1 MTVFAVVFG
10 LLVGGVVWEVLDNF
24 QQKRLSAIFR
34 QELEAELHKRAAEA
48 YADFDRQV
56 DSISHLARLLAN
68 HRQLALH
75 LEPIHWYPDD
85 GQRIREYRDSQPPWL
100 PPPDRWR
107 PSVAPSHI
115 ALIDATG
122 RLREVY
128 QMAEAQ
134 LPHGLWVDP
143 APFLTE
149 TRGRGVFSVVD
160 GQTLLLVSE
169 PIEDQYYGRVGSL
182 LMVVPVDTAF
192 LAAAVEETGE
202 SVITA
207 ILDGDT
213 QTVLASS
220 APEAVVVG
228 DTSEK
233 LSRRF
238 VLTYQSF
245 QHYEGSE
252 FNLQFTTLVRQNY
265 LRAVTGRVAKHAR
278 NQRATAALVF
288 ILVYSLLFMV
298 VSNRLSRA
306 LKRLAAFSQ
315 SALGFTQPAR
325 SGGNQLL
332 VLEDWMR
339 DYIRRV
345 RDAREEMRERHE
357 TEMQASAALTAA
369 IMEASLDSIITIDQT
384 GRIIEFNPTAERV
397 FGYRRGQAVSRD
409 ITTLIIDEPYRQ
421 PFRNLLAGFL
431 ETGSGQVT
439 DARAEMIAVG
449 RDGTRVPVELAI
461 KAIQLKGETLFTVYF
476 RDVSARRRQEAEI
489 RALAAFPRESPSP
502 MLRINRVG
510 VISYANEASEPLL
523 GYWGC
528 RRGQTLPLN
537 WRVRIHDVLDSKRPR
552 EEEIRTEDER
562 FFSLLMAPI
571 PELDYVNVY
580 AREITDARVA
590 ERQARQR
597 QTELV
602 HVCRLSSMGEMA
614 TGIAHELNQPLSAI
628 VNYANGSRRRL
639 ESGRVSA
646 EDLSEPLQQIT
657 RQASRAGEIIRRLR
671 ALVSRQPVQRE
682 TVHVNTLVNE
692 VLSFVDYEIRK
703 FGVRVETRLGEQLD
717 DVRVDLVQIEQ
728 VILNLIRNAID
739 AVIDRPAGKR
749 LIRIATRRVPD
760 GFVVI
765 EVEDNGPG
773 LSAEVKSRLFEPF
786 FSTKNTGMG
795 MGLAISQTIA
805 EDHDGKI
812 SATDS
817 EAGGALFRLALPAA
831 GASLQSK
838 AAAS

>member
-10 LLVGGVVWEVLDNF
+10 LLVGGGVWEVLDNF
-24 QQKRLSAIFR
+24 QQTRLSDIFR
-34 QELEAELHKRAAEA
+34 EELEAELHKRAAEA
-48 YADFDRQV
+48 YADFDQQV

-68 HRQLALH
+68 HRQLALY
-75 LEPIHWYPDD
+75 LEPIHWYLDD
-85 GQRIREYRDSQPPWL
+85 GQRIREYQGSQPPWL

-107 PSVAPSHI
+107 PSVGPSHI

-169 PIEDQYYGRVGSL
+169 PIEDQYYGRVGTL

-192 LAAAVEETGE
+192 LAAAMEETGE
-202 SVITA
+202 RVVTA

-228 DTSEK
+228 NTSKK
-233 LSRRF
+233 LSWRF

-252 FNLQFTTLVRQNY
+252 FNLQFTTLVRKDY

-325 SGGNQLL
+325 PGGNQLL

-345 RDAREEMRERHE
+345 RDAREEMRARHE

-397 FGYRRGQAVSRD
+397 FGYRRGRAVSRD
-409 ITTLIIDEPYRQ
+409 IPTLII
-421 PFRNLLAGFL
+421 
-431 ETGSGQVT
+431 
-439 DARAEMIAVG
+439 
-449 RDGTRVPVELAI
+449 
-461 KAIQLKGETLFTVYF
+461 
-476 RDVSARRRQEAEI
+476 
-489 RALAAFPRESPSP
+489 
-502 MLRINRVG
+502 
-510 VISYANEASEPLL
+510 
-523 GYWGC
+523 
-528 RRGQTLPLN
+528 
-537 WRVRIHDVLDSKRPR
+537 HDP
-552 EEEIRTEDER
+552 
-562 FFSLLMAPI
+562 
-571 PELDYVNVY
+571 
-580 AREITDARVA
+580 
-590 ERQARQR
+590 
-597 QTELV
+597 
-602 HVCRLSSMGEMA
+602 
-614 TGIAHELNQPLSAI
+614 
-628 VNYANGSRRRL
+628 
-639 ESGRVSA
+639 
-646 EDLSEPLQQIT
+646 
-657 RQASRAGEIIRRLR
+657 
-671 ALVSRQPVQRE
+671 
-682 TVHVNTLVNE
+682 
-692 VLSFVDYEIRK
+692 
-703 FGVRVETRLGEQLD
+703 
-717 DVRVDLVQIEQ
+717 
-728 VILNLIRNAID
+728 
-739 AVIDRPAGKR
+739 
-749 LIRIATRRVPD
+749 
-760 GFVVI
+760 
-765 EVEDNGPG
+765 
-773 LSAEVKSRLFEPF
+773 
-786 FSTKNTGMG
+786 
-795 MGLAISQTIA
+795 
-805 EDHDGKI
+805 
-812 SATDS
+812 
-817 EAGGALFRLALPAA
+817 
-831 GASLQSK
+831 
-838 AAAS
+838 